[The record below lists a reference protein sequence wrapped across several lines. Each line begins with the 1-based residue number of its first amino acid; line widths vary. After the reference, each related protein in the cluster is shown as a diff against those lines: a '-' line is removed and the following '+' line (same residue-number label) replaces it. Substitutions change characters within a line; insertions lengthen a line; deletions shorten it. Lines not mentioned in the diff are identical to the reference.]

1 MKRILKLKAN
11 LKKLNKSIQSKGIK
25 FIGKTLLQYRTR
37 ITCTDIK
44 A

>member
-25 FIGKTLLQYRTR
+25 FIGKYFLQYRTE

-44 A
+44 T